1 MPSPFQP
8 NTTGLQQPPP
18 PPALSSPPPPPPL
31 SNCASSEEGHNPNR
45 PASPSPS
52 LDALG
57 EKPFPIDALPM
68 ILQKPLLELVRVFGI
83 EPGMAAGCLLGAVS
97 SSLGKGLWLE
107 HVVHTKTPP
116 NLHIMGVG
124 ASGQFKT
131 TTFGWCY
138 DPITRKEEEM
148 IRNYN
153 LNTLPSLLSQ
163 KKGIEAQIKALTN
176 GKHKMTG
183 EEVIAHLVPLQRK
196 LAQVEE
202 LSLTPR
208 LTIEDA
214 TGEGIVRT
222 FPHGNGALAL
232 CTDDGRKVI
241 SNICGRYQ
249 KDGVTDEEVFLKSYS
264 VTDIA
269 VDRAGNRPI
278 HIKKACLAALILIQH
293 DKFQKVVS
301 KPSLLEGG
309 FLQRFLLFAS
319 HSEPVLWTV
328 DQPKINDEAFAPYY
342 GRIDELLETYRL
354 RKEGHL
360 CALLSFGARL
370 ELVGYRNH
378 VVQNLRPQ
386 YLSHFATFVDRWP
399 ENWCRVALV
408 LHAAE
413 HGAKAHSL
421 PLSVATAQAAKAI
434 MGWFIE
440 QQVGLLTGV
449 RETQESAVADRV
461 FQLLARRGPLSTRA
475 IVQSKVVVNTVE
487 AHRVLECLQ
496 SKGLVM
502 QQPGSPAWMIH
513 PGAKP

>member
-1 MPSPFQP
+1 
-8 NTTGLQQPPP
+8 
-18 PPALSSPPPPPPL
+18 
-31 SNCASSEEGHNPNR
+31 
-45 PASPSPS
+45 
-52 LDALG
+52 
-57 EKPFPIDALPM
+57 M
-68 ILQKPLLELVRVFGI
+68 ILQRPIWELVRVFGI

-107 HVVHTKTPP
+107 HAKHPETPP
-116 NLHIMGVG
+116 NLHILGVG

-138 DPITRKEEEM
+138 DPITRKQQAM
-148 IRNYN
+148 IKDYK

-163 KKGIEAQIKALTN
+163 KMGINAQISALTS

-183 EEVIAHLVPLQRK
+183 EEVIAQLVPLQQK
-196 LAQVEE
+196 LVQIEE

-214 TGEGIVRT
+214 TGEGIIRT
-222 FPHGNGALAL
+222 FPNGNGTLAL

-264 VTDIA
+264 VTDIT
-269 VDRAGNRPI
+269 VDRARKQPI
-278 HIKKACLAALILIQH
+278 HIEKACLAALILIQH
-293 DKFQKVVS
+293 DKLQQILS

-319 HSEPVLWTV
+319 HSEPALWTLE
-328 DQPKINDEAFAPYY
+328 QSKINAAEFAAYY

-354 RKEGHL
+354 RKEGPL
-360 CALLSFGARL
+360 CVPLSFLSRF

-386 YLSHFATFVDRWP
+386 YLSQFAAFVDRWP

-434 MGWFIE
+434 MDWFIE

-461 FQLLARRGPLSTRA
+461 FQLLARRGPLVPRT
-475 IVQSKVVVNTVE
+475 IVQSKLVVNTAE

-502 QQPGSPAWMIH
+502 QQPGTLAWMIH
-513 PGAKP
+513 PGAKL